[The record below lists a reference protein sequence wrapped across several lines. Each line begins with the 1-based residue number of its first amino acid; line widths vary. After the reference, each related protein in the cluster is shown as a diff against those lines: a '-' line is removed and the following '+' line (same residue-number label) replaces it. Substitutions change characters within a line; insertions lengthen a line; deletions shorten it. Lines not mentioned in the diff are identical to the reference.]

1 MICTFEF
8 RRIIV
13 FMKLDCIHAE
23 YDLVD
28 ATTILQA

>member
-1 MICTFEF
+1 MICAFEF

-13 FMKLDCIHAE
+13 FMKFIGIHAE

-28 ATTILQA
+28 ATTVLQA